1 MFSFFFFNFQSFIF
15 LINMQSNNDNSS
27 VSVMISHHDDVSDGN
42 LVSNDVQPKKWV
54 NFDEEEMKAKNLNS
68 NSDSRTVSE
77 QSSVATIE
85 PSQSVQITN
94 QSEIIT
100 NGTPRTSS
108 VATSRLSPPPVA
120 PRTVPF
126 TNNNISNTESANKNN
141 ELTLKAN
148 HSLQNIPLNNISHLN
163 IAVPSDNHIE
173 NHSTTSTQTYCKMK
187 WQKCLIIIHYY

>member
-1 MFSFFFFNFQSFIF
+1 
-15 LINMQSNNDNSS
+15 MQSNNDNPS

-54 NFDEEEMKAKNLNS
+54 NFDEEEMKARNLNS
-68 NSDSRTVSE
+68 NSDSRTVLE
-77 QSSVATIE
+77 QGSVATIE

-94 QSEIIT
+94 QSDIIT
-100 NGTPRTSS
+100 NGTNRTSS
-108 VATSRLSPPPVA
+108 VATSRLSPPPVT

-148 HSLQNIPLNNISHLN
+148 NSLQNIPLNNISHLD
-163 IAVPSDNHIE
+163 IAVSSDNHIQ
-173 NHSTTSTQTYCKMK
+173 NLS
-187 WQKCLIIIHYY
+187 LIHI